1 MANQGQEVGLIGRTR
16 RLFGARLGGRRLSQV
31 LASSRLRQ
39 ARAALEAQ
47 LRKEERRLA
56 RREARAALAATPE
69 AKVKRL
75 EADLLRR
82 GAL

>member
-1 MANQGQEVGLIGRTR
+1 MAPKLAAFRDEIFHNGA
-16 RLFGARLGGRRLSQV
+16 LFDRIRAVYEAREAATLPDS
-31 LASSRLRQ
+31 

-75 EADLLRR
+75 EASLLRR

>member
-1 MANQGQEVGLIGRTR
+1 MANQGREVGLIGRTR
-16 RLFGARLGGRRLSQV
+16 RRLFQV

-47 LRKEERRLA
+47 LRQEESRLA
-56 RREARAALAATPE
+56 RREARAARAATPE
-69 AKVKRL
+69 AKVARL
-75 EADLLRR
+75 EASLLRR